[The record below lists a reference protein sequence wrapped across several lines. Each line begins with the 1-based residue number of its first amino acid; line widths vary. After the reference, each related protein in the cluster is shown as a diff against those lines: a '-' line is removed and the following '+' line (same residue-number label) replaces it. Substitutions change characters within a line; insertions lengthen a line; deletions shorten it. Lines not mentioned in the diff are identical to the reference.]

1 MVTVKTG
8 FRVWALVTV
17 SAISLSAGSALAAPI
32 TFNFGAPPTSS
43 SSTSISYSSN
53 GFAISIGVP
62 QGTGSPVMN
71 ALTNVG
77 GTGNGV
83 CVFSDYGANPA
94 TSASWCG
101 QAKPNTLS
109 STTWSFTSP
118 TGGAFRPLSYTLRG
132 VTTFPNNTQAASFSS
147 TWTGMGRQFSDTR
160 TVPATGLGATAP
172 AITVNF
178 APNSRISS
186 GSSFS
191 LSTIN
196 NNVST
201 PVSYRI
207 QSFTLEEVPGPLP
220 IFGLAAAFTYSR
232 KIRKRLRS
240 TQ

>member
-1 MVTVKTG
+1 
-8 FRVWALVTV
+8 
-17 SAISLSAGSALAAPI
+17 
-32 TFNFGAPPTSS
+32 
-43 SSTSISYSSN
+43 
-53 GFAISIGVP
+53 
-62 QGTGSPVMN
+62 
-71 ALTNVG
+71 
-77 GTGNGV
+77 
-83 CVFSDYGANPA
+83 
-94 TSASWCG
+94 
-101 QAKPNTLS
+101 
-109 STTWSFTSP
+109 
-118 TGGAFRPLSYTLRG
+118 
-132 VTTFPNNTQAASFSS
+132 
-147 TWTGMGRQFSDTR
+147 
-160 TVPATGLGATAP
+160 LGATAP

-232 KIRKRLRS
+232 KIRNRLRS